1 MAASKPF
8 ILVVEDEKELADL
21 VTEQLESA
29 DMQIQVHNNG
39 SNVIHFL
46 SRNFVNL
53 VLMDVGLPDTTGFDL
68 LSEMRKQGIEVPV
81 IFLTANESEQ
91 DKVRGLERGADDYVT
106 KPFNTNEL
114 VARIHAVLRR
124 TETANDTKVTK
135 NTSLTEEPFE
145 FCGATINPT
154 RMEASFPNSE
164 TMKLGRKELG
174 ILSYMAANPHAV
186 QSRRSLIHAVWG
198 VHADVRSRSLDQ
210 YIVKIRENFTKQGCD
225 LENFRTIHG
234 VGYLY
239 DPARE
244 NLTSN

>member
-1 MAASKPF
+1 MAGTKPF
-8 ILVVEDEKELADL
+8 ILVVEDEKELANL
-21 VTEQLESA
+21 VMEQLEAA
-29 DMQIQVHNNG
+29 DMQVQVYHTG

-46 SRNFVNL
+46 TRNFVNL
-53 VLMDVGLPDTTGFDL
+53 VLMDVGLPDTTGFHILED
-68 LSEMRKQGIEVPV
+68 MRKQDINVPV

-91 DKVRGLERGADDYVT
+91 DKVRGLERGADDYIT
-106 KPFNTNEL
+106 KPFNANEL

-124 TETANDTKVTK
+124 TETASDTRVTK
-135 NTSLTEEPFE
+135 NASLTEGPFQ

-154 RMEASFPNSE
+154 RMEAEFPSGE
-164 TMKLGRKELG
+164 TLKLGRKELG
-174 ILSYMAANPHAV
+174 ILVYMASNPHAV

-239 DPARE
+239 DPERK
-244 NLTSN
+244 T